1 MTDADLKDPDLYL
14 HAVPYAMPLAVR
26 EILRYA
32 SPVLHMR
39 RTATRDVTVNGQA
52 VRKGDKLVLWYAS
65 GNRDE
70 TVFKAPDSFDI
81 TRDERLH
88 LSFGTGEHTCLG
100 NRLAEVQIALMF
112 DALLKRFPT
121 LRITGEGRR
130 LRSTFING
138 YLALP
143 ARWD

>member
-1 MTDADLKDPDLYL
+1 MNDTSHEVPAGPIDCNALKALLSPYL
-14 HAVPYAMPLAVR
+14 
-26 EILRYA
+26 
-32 SPVLHMR
+32 
-39 RTATRDVTVNGQA
+39 D
-52 VRKGDKLVLWYAS
+52 
-65 GNRDE
+65 DE
-70 TVFKAPDSFDI
+70 L

-130 LRSTFING
+130 LRSDFVNG

-143 ARWD
+143 ARHR